1 MQRGAK
7 KGFGVPLDA
16 WFRGELRDC
25 LHDTLLAPG
34 ARSRS
39 YVSQDHVA
47 RLIAQHQAGRANH
60 GHKLWTLLTFER
72 WLTLLPGWQHS

>member
-1 MQRGAK
+1 VQRGAK

-25 LHDTLLAPG
+25 LHDTLLTPA
-34 ARSRS
+34 ARSRT
-39 YVSQDHVA
+39 YVSQDYVA
-47 RLIAQHQAGRANH
+47 RLVAQHQEGRANH

-72 WLTLLPGWQHS
+72 WLMLLPAWQRS